1 MEYQISEARQNI
13 QAWKAHLLRS
23 INQDAARHEI
33 LENLD
38 AKSIFLTMDWAMK
51 FLPRKFRE
59 SQSDWFGKRG
69 IPWHISVAMRN
80 NANNETEMLTFVH
93 SFESC
98 TQDSS
103 AVLAI
108 IDDVFTQLKEIMPE
122 INSVYLRQD
131 NAECY
136 HCAST
141 LLSVHRVATKHGIN
155 LKRVD
160 FSDPQSGKGAFD
172 RKAATIKKSHENICQ
187 CWP

>member
-1 MEYQISEARQNI
+1 
-13 QAWKAHLLRS
+13 
-23 INQDAARHEI
+23 
-33 LENLD
+33 
-38 AKSIFLTMDWAMK
+38 MK
-51 FLPRKFRE
+51 FLPITFRE

-69 IPWHISVAMRN
+69 IPWHIIVAIRN

-93 SFESC
+93 TFESC

-103 AVLAI
+103 ALL
-108 IDDVFTQLKEIMPE
+108 DDVFTQLKGIMPE

-131 NAECY
+131 NGGCY

-160 FSDPQSGKGAFD
+160 FSDPQSGKRACD
-172 RKAATIKKSHENICQ
+172 RKVATLKTDKKELHGYSENLSH
-187 CWP
+187 